1 MNAKQISAFRAVM
14 ISGSMVGAAKM
25 LYISQPAVTRL
36 IKDLEC
42 TCGFA
47 LFERRSSRLFPTP
60 QAQSFYQEVK
70 RYFMGLDQLE
80 HSINQIKTLKTG
92 RLRIAA
98 MPALAY
104 SIIPRVISSFI
115 KQHENVSLTLNPC
128 NSIEAV
134 KLIGSQQFDLGIVM
148 LPVDTSEITFA
159 RCYRT
164 ACKLICRQDHH
175 FSNRTEVQATQLH
188 NEPFIRIGEENP
200 LTRYRIDAAFQ
211 ESNVQ
216 PNQLVET
223 SMFNTAQSLVSEGLG
238 ISIVDPYNA
247 HLFTEKGG
255 VSIDFEPN
263 IPFYFGFIYPLHKP
277 ISSLAEEFINSFEQ
291 QTQEITTLDEIKIED
306 VYTRA

>member
-36 IKDLEC
+36 IKDLEE

-60 QAQSFYQEVK
+60 EAEALYLEVK
-70 RYFMGLDQLE
+70 RHFMGLDQL
-80 HSINQIKTLKTG
+80 SQSVDQIKTLRTG

-104 SIIPRVISSFI
+104 SILPRVVSGFLR
-115 KQHENVSLTLNPC
+115 QHEEVSLTLNPC
-128 NSIEAV
+128 TSIEAA

-148 LPVDTSEITFA
+148 LPVDTREISFY

-164 ACKLICRQDHH
+164 ACKLICRNDHR
-175 FSNRTEVQATQLH
+175 FSAQSSVDATELN
-188 NEPFIRIGEENP
+188 NEPFVTIGEQNP

-211 ESNVQ
+211 ANNIK

-223 SMFNTAQSLVSEGLG
+223 PMFNTAQALVSEGLG
-238 ISIVDPYNA
+238 VSIVDPYTA
-247 HLFTEKGG
+247 HMFTEQGG
-255 VSIDFEPN
+255 ISRDFN
-263 IPFYFGFIYPLHKP
+263 ADIPFYFGFIYPINKQ
-277 ISSLAEEFINSFEQ
+277 ISTLAEEFINSFEI
-291 QTQEITTLDEIKIED
+291 QTANITSTEQISPED
-306 VYTRA
+306 IDLK

>member
-36 IKDLEC
+36 IRDLEDN
-42 TCGFA
+42 CGFA

-60 QAQSFYQEVK
+60 EAESLYQEVK
-70 RYFMGLDQLE
+70 RHFMGLDQLE
-80 HSINQIKTLKTG
+80 QSINQIKTLRTG

-104 SIIPRVISSFI
+104 SILPRVVSGFLR
-115 KQHENVSLTLNPC
+115 QHEDVSLTLNPC
-128 NSIEAV
+128 TSIEAA

-148 LPVDTSEITFA
+148 LPVDTREITFA

-164 ACKLICRQDHH
+164 ACKLICRSDHP
-175 FSNRTEVQATQLH
+175 FAEQSAIEATALH
-188 NEPFIRIGEENP
+188 NEPFVAIGEQNP

-211 ESNVQ
+211 ADNIR

-223 SMFNTAQSLVSEGLG
+223 PMFNTAQALVSEGLG
-238 ISIVDPYNA
+238 VSIVDPYTA
-247 HLFTEKGG
+247 HLFTEQGG
-255 VSIDFEPN
+255 VSIDFAPD
-263 IPFYFGFIYPLHKP
+263 IPFYFGFIYPLHKQ
-277 ISSLAEEFINSFEQ
+277 ISSLAEEFINSFESQTETMTALQ
-291 QTQEITTLDEIKIED
+291 QIRPED
-306 VYTRA
+306 IDLK